1 VPEQPAPAASRSS
14 GEGRGPAA
22 RTGLA
27 ALALGAL
34 GVVFGDIGTSPLYA
48 LQTVFTADNHAVA
61 TTSADVYGVV
71 SLVFWTIT
79 IEVSIKYVTF
89 VMRADNGGEGGIMAL
104 TALLQGA
111 KFNTARAKVVL
122 ITCGILGA
130 SLFYGD
136 GVITPAISVL
146 SAVEGLKVATPSVGD
161 LVVPITVAVLV
172 ALFAIQRFGTG
183 LVGRLFGPVM
193 ALWFAVIA
201 VLGTGKIAGHPEV
214 FKALSPHYGIE
225 FFLNHPGVAFIALG
239 SVVLTVTGAEALY
252 ADMGQFG
259 RSPIRRA
266 WFFVVFPALILNYLG
281 QAALLLSSPSA
292 VSNPFY
298 LLSPQWAQLPMVV
311 LATVATVIASQAV
324 ISGAFSVTRQAM
336 QLGFLPR
343 VTIRHTSRRHEGRIY
358 VPAVNWIL
366 FAAVI
371 ALVVG
376 FGSST
381 ALGSAY
387 GVAVTGTFVLNTI
400 LFLAVAHL
408 LWRTRRALV
417 ALAAVVLLTFEIAF
431 FASTLTKVLHG
442 GWVPLVIAAVVFV
455 VMVTWRRGREI
466 VVRRRSE
473 KEGTLGDFV
482 AKVRDAEPPITR
494 VPGTGV
500 YLNADARMAPMAL
513 RANLEHNHVLH
524 RNVVVMTIAIE
535 RVPHVPEPDRLAV
548 DELGDPADGI
558 SLLTAHLGYH
568 DEVDIPATLQ
578 LADKS
583 GLLEREVDLDEASY
597 FVSRSALVRTTAPGL
612 RRWRKRLFLALWHNS
627 ASPVEYFR
635 LAEDRTVIMG
645 EQLRI

>member
-1 VPEQPAPAASRSS
+1 MAEQPAADREPS
-14 GEGRGPAA
+14 GGGHGSAA

-48 LQTVFTADNHAVA
+48 LQTVFTADNHAVH
-61 TTSADVYGVV
+61 TTPADVYGVV

-111 KFNTARAKVVL
+111 KFKAARAKLVL
-122 ITCGILGA
+122 LTLGILGA

-146 SAVEGLKVATPSVGD
+146 SAVEGLEVATPSVAD

-172 ALFAIQRFGTG
+172 ALFVLQRFGTG

-193 ALWFAVIA
+193 AIWFTVIA
-201 VLGTGKIAGHPEV
+201 VLGLGKIVPHPEV
-214 FKALSPHYGIE
+214 FKALLPSYGVE
-225 FFLNHPGVAFIALG
+225 FFVNHPGVAFIALG

-292 VSNPFY
+292 TSNPFY
-298 LLSPQWAQLPMVV
+298 LLSPRWAQLPMVI
-311 LATVATVIASQAV
+311 LATMATVIASQAV
-324 ISGAFSVTRQAM
+324 ISGTFSVTRQAI
-336 QLGFLPR
+336 QLGYLPR
-343 VTIRHTSRRHEGRIY
+343 MTIRHTSRRHEGRVY
-358 VPAVNWIL
+358 APAANWL
-366 FAAVI
+366 LLVAVI

-400 LFLAVAHL
+400 LFLAVARL

-417 ALAAVVLLTFEIAF
+417 ALGAAAFLTVEVAF
-431 FASTLTKVLHG
+431 FASTLTKVVHG
-442 GWVPLVIAAVVFV
+442 GWVPLVIAACVFG
-455 VMVTWRRGREI
+455 VMATWRRGREI
-466 VVRRRSE
+466 VVQNRAR

-482 AKVRDAEPPITR
+482 ARVRAAKPPIVR

-500 YLNADARMAPMAL
+500 YLNADVRMAPMAL

-524 RNVVVMTIAIE
+524 ENVVVMTIDVE
-535 RVPHVPEPDRLAV
+535 RVPHVPEAERLVA
-548 DELGDPADGI
+548 DELGDPLDGI
-558 SLLTAHLGYH
+558 SLLTARLGFH
-568 DEVDIPATLQ
+568 DPVDIPATLR
-578 LADKS
+578 LADRQ
-583 GLLEREVDLDEASY
+583 GLLEREIDLDEASY
-597 FVSRSALVRTTAPGL
+597 FVSRTVLVRTSAPGL
-612 RRWRKRLFLALWHNS
+612 RRWRKRLFLALWHNA
-627 ASPVEYFR
+627 ASPIEYFR
-635 LAEDRTVIMG
+635 LSESRTVMMG
-645 EQLRI
+645 EQVRI

>member
-1 VPEQPAPAASRSS
+1 VPDQRAPAATESS
-14 GEGRGPAA
+14 GKGRGPAA
-22 RTGLA
+22 RTGFA

-61 TTSADVYGVV
+61 TTSSDVYGVV

-172 ALFAIQRFGTG
+172 ALFALQRFGTG
-183 LVGRLFGPVM
+183 LVGRIFGPVM
-193 ALWFAVIA
+193 AIWFAVIA
-201 VLGTGKIAGHPEV
+201 ILGIGKIVPHPEV
-214 FKALSPHYGIE
+214 FKALLPSYGVE
-225 FFLNHPGVAFIALG
+225 FFINHPGVAFIALG

-292 VSNPFY
+292 ISNPFY
-298 LLSPQWAQLPMVV
+298 LLSPRWAQLPMVV
-311 LATVATVIASQAV
+311 LATLATVIASQAV

-343 VTIRHTSRRHEGRIY
+343 MTIRHTSSRHEGRIY
-358 VPAVNWIL
+358 APGINWIL

-408 LWRTRRALV
+408 LWRTRRTVV
-417 ALAAVVLLTFEIAF
+417 AVAAAVLLTFEVAF

-442 GWVPLVIAAVVFV
+442 GWVPLVIAACVFG
-455 VMVTWRRGREI
+455 VMVTWRQGREI

-473 KEGTLGDFV
+473 KEGTLADFV
-482 AKVRDAEPPITR
+482 ARVRDAKPPIPR

-500 YLNADARMAPMAL
+500 YLNADVRMAPMAL
-513 RANLEHNHVLH
+513 RANLDHNQVLH
-524 RNVVVMTIAIE
+524 ENVVVMTIDIL
-535 RVPHVPEPDRLAV
+535 RVPHVEKPERLES
-548 DELGDPADGI
+548 DKLGDPLDGI
-558 SLLTAHLGYH
+558 SLITARVGYH
-568 DEVDIPATLQ
+568 DEIDIPATLR
-578 LADKS
+578 LADEQ
-583 GLLEREVDLDEASY
+583 GLLEGEVDLDGASY
-597 FVSRSALVRTTAPGL
+597 FVSRTVLVRTSAPGL
-612 RRWRKRLFLALWHNS
+612 RRLRKALFLALWHNA
-627 ASPVEYFR
+627 ASPIEYFR
-635 LAEDRTVIMG
+635 LSENRTVIMG
-645 EQLRI
+645 EQVRI

>member
-1 VPEQPAPAASRSS
+1 VPEQ
-14 GEGRGPAA
+14 RGSPA

-79 IEVSIKYVTF
+79 LEVSIKYVTF

-111 KFNTARAKVVL
+111 NFKTARAKVVL
-122 ITCGILGA
+122 ITLGILGA

-146 SAVEGLKVATPSVGD
+146 SAVEGLKVATPSIGD
-161 LVVPITVAVLV
+161 MVVPITVAVLV
-172 ALFAIQRFGTG
+172 ALFALQRFGTG

-193 ALWFAVIA
+193 VLWFAVLA
-201 VLGTGKIAGHPEV
+201 VLGIGKIVPHPEV
-214 FKALSPHYGIE
+214 VKALLPSYGVE
-225 FFLNHPGVAFIALG
+225 FFVNHPGVAFIALG

-281 QAALLLSSPSA
+281 QAALLLSTPSA
-292 VSNPFY
+292 ISNPFY
-298 LLSPQWAQLPMVV
+298 LLSPKWAQIPMVI

-343 VTIRHTSRRHEGRIY
+343 MTIRHTSSRHEGRIY
-358 VPAVNWIL
+358 APGVNWIL
-366 FAAVI
+366 FVAVI

-417 ALAAVVLLTFEIAF
+417 AVGAVVFLAFEVAF
-431 FASTLTKVLHG
+431 FASTLTKILHG
-442 GWVPLVIAAVVFV
+442 GWVPLVIAAAVFI
-455 VMVTWRRGREI
+455 VMVTWRRGREV
-466 VVRRRSE
+466 VVRRRGE

-482 AKVRDAEPPITR
+482 ATVRDAEPPIER

-500 YLNADARMAPMAL
+500 YLNADLRMAPMAL
-513 RANLEHNHVLH
+513 RANLAHNHVLH
-524 RNVVVMTIAIE
+524 ENVVVMTIAIE
-535 RVPHVPEPDRLAV
+535 RVPLVPESKRLEL

-558 SLLTAHLGYH
+558 CLLTARLGFH
-568 DEVDIPATLQ
+568 DEIDIPATLR
-578 LADKS
+578 LAAKQH
-583 GLLEREVDLDEASY
+583 LLERDVDLDDASY
-597 FVSRSALVRTTAPGL
+597 FVSRSVLVRTGAPGL
-612 RRWRKRLFLALWHNS
+612 RQWRKHLFLALWHNA
-627 ASPVEYFR
+627 ASPIEFFR
-635 LAEDRTVIMG
+635 LSEDRTVIMG
-645 EQLRI
+645 EQVRI

>member
-1 VPEQPAPAASRSS
+1 MPEQRAPAEPKPS
-14 GEGRGPAA
+14 GDRGGSAA

-48 LQTVFTADNHAVA
+48 LQTVFTADNHAVS

-79 IEVSIKYVTF
+79 IEVSLKYVTF

-111 KFNTARAKVVL
+111 KFKTARAKFVL
-122 ITCGILGA
+122 ITLGILGA

-146 SAVEGLKVATPSVGD
+146 SAVEGLKVATPGIGH

-172 ALFAIQRFGTG
+172 ALFALQRFGTG
-183 LVGRLFGPVM
+183 LVGRLFAPVM
-193 ALWFAVIA
+193 VIWFMVIA
-201 VLGTGKIAGHPEV
+201 ILGIGKIVPHPEV
-214 FKALSPHYGIE
+214 FKALLPSYGVE
-225 FFLNHPGVAFIALG
+225 FFVNHPGVAFIALG

-266 WFFVVFPALILNYLG
+266 WFFVVFPALVLNYLG
-281 QAALLLSSPSA
+281 QAALLLSTPTA

-298 LLSPQWAQLPMVV
+298 LLSPQWAQLPMVI

-343 VTIRHTSRRHEGRIY
+343 MTIRHTSRRHEGRIY
-358 VPAVNWIL
+358 APGVNWVL

-408 LWRTRRALV
+408 IWRTRRALV
-417 ALAAVVLLTFEIAF
+417 ALGAVVFLTFEVAF
-431 FASTLTKVLHG
+431 FASTLTKILHG
-442 GWVPLVIAAVVFV
+442 GWVPLVIAACVFV

-466 VVRRRSE
+466 VVRRRGE
-473 KEGTLGDFV
+473 KEGSLGDFV
-482 AKVRDAEPPITR
+482 TAVRDKKPPIPR

-500 YLNADARMAPMAL
+500 YLNADVRMAPLAL
-513 RANLEHNHVLH
+513 RANLAHNHVLH
-524 RNVVVMTIAIE
+524 QTVVVMTVAIE
-535 RVPHVPEPDRLAV
+535 RVPHVPEPERLEA
-548 DELGDPADGI
+548 DELGNPADGI
-558 SLLTAHLGYH
+558 CLITARLGYH
-568 DEVDIPATLQ
+568 DDIDIPATLR
-578 LADKS
+578 LADKG
-583 GLLEREVDLDEASY
+583 GLLEQEIDLDEASY
-597 FVSRSALVRTTAPGL
+597 FVSRTVLVRTSAPGL
-612 RRWRKRLFLALWHNS
+612 RRLRKGLFLVLWHNA
-627 ASPVEYFR
+627 ASPIEFFR
-635 LAEDRTVIMG
+635 LSEDRTVIIG
-645 EQLRI
+645 EEVRI